1 MTFMNWVEDE
11 QANSIHE
18 NLGDIFPVGVKGFDY
33 VTNSP
38 SALREVPQ
46 RGSPMASSCIM
57 R

>member
-33 VTNSP
+33 VTNSQ